1 MTRSTADNQELVRR
15 FLAGLARLDVR
26 ALQELITDDFS
37 WTVPG
42 GLSISGTYQGKS
54 AFEDQFLAG
63 AAELFAPG
71 SLNLEIQH
79 LFAEGDVV
87 VAEYIGTAESATT
100 GKPYRN
106 DYCVIFRIRNGR
118 IELGREYMDT
128 AHVAETLISASPA

>member
-1 MTRSTADNQELVRR
+1 MIRSTAENQKLVQR
-15 FLAGLARLDVR
+15 FLASLARLDVP

-42 GLSISGTYQGKS
+42 GLSISGTYEGKS
-54 AFEDQFLAG
+54 AFENQFLAG

-71 SLNLEIQH
+71 TLNFEIQH
-79 LFAEGDVV
+79 LFSEGEVV
-87 VAEYIGTAESATT
+87 VAEYIGTGESATT

-128 AHVAETLISASPA
+128 AHVAEALLAASPA